1 MLAKERQLN
10 IREMINE
17 NGSVTTGELTQAF
30 NVSIETIRKDLLILE
45 SQGYLSR
52 VHGGAIKVDN
62 IKPFFDFQR
71 RTTENSEQK
80 TRLAKR
86 AVEFI
91 SEGDVIGIDT
101 GSTALILAAAIKE
114 SFTDLTIV
122 THSLDVFNELHGL
135 KKFKVILCGG
145 HLLEDERAFCGTLT
159 LGMMENL
166 RLQKSFVFPT
176 GVSAE
181 DGLTDYQYDLLPIQ
195 KQYINSAETVYI
207 LADSSKF
214 QKKALYKFSEMKRA
228 FIYITDDNLPDE
240 LAELYKSKNYCL
252 YQ

>member
-10 IREMINE
+10 IRKLMNE
-17 NGSVTTGELTQAF
+17 KGSVTTAELTKLYD
-30 NVSIETIRKDLLILE
+30 VSIETIRKDLLDLE

-62 IKPFFDFQR
+62 VKPFFDFQR
-71 RTTENSEQK
+71 RTTEYSEQK
-80 TRLAKR
+80 ARLTKR
-86 AVEFI
+86 AIEFI

-101 GSTALILAAAIKE
+101 GSTALFLAAAIKAT
-114 SFTDLTIV
+114 FTDLTVV
-122 THSLDVFNELHGL
+122 THSLDVFNELHGF
-135 KKFKVILCGG
+135 KNFKVILCGG
-145 HLLEDERAFCGTLT
+145 HLLEDERAFCGSLT

-166 RLQKSFVFPT
+166 RVQKAFVFPT
-176 GVSAE
+176 GVSAA

-195 KQYINSAETVYI
+195 KQYIRSAETVYI

-214 QKKALYKFSEMKRA
+214 QKKALYKFSDMKREY
-228 FIYITDDNLPDE
+228 IYITDDDLSEE
-240 LAELYKSKNYCL
+240 LADLYRKNNYCI